1 MAIHR
6 VTVVDDSPEIRAVL
20 TDALARDGVEV
31 TSLGGESSVEDIV
44 ASQPDLLVVDL
55 RLGTD
60 HLPGWEIIRH
70 ARFDARFRDLPV
82 IVCSGALDQLR
93 TYGGAAVG
101 ARTYLLPKPFSL
113 DDLEA
118 VLAEASAKHGEH
130 PERTDDAVDLEHRF
144 SRDPYNWLA
153 WVARQMREPGWS
165 ELRATLKPELWTNPA
180 GRPWRVIRTP
190 RGVEVRP
197 DLVSPFLRYGNQ
209 PMVTALG
216 FGDAVEVELT
226 TQTERWVDRFG
237 PETFDV
243 AALGRAMLDEQKLP
257 HDNLAQLFPPPSD
270 AATERVMRHFR
281 VGADLPE
288 ALRS

>member
-20 TDALARDGVEV
+20 TDALARDGIEV
-31 TSLGGESSVEDIV
+31 TTLGGSTSVEDIV
-44 ASQPDLLVVDL
+44 ASEPDLLVVDL

-70 ARFDARFRDLPV
+70 ARFDARLRDLPV

-93 TYGGAAVG
+93 TYGGGAVG
-101 ARTYLLPKPFSL
+101 TRTYLLPKPFSL
-113 DDLEA
+113 NDLDA
-118 VLAEASAKHGEH
+118 VMAEALAKHGEH
-130 PERTDDAVDLEHRF
+130 PTHTRDDVDLGHRF
-144 SRDPYNWLA
+144 SRDPYSWLA
-153 WVARQMREPGWS
+153 WVGRQMREPGWN
-165 ELRATLKPELWTNPA
+165 ELRSTLEPELWTNPA
-180 GRPWRVIRTP
+180 GRPWRLIRTP

-197 DLVSPFLRYGNQ
+197 DLVSPFLRFGNQ

-216 FGDAVEVELT
+216 FADAVEVELT
-226 TQTERWVDRFG
+226 TQTERWVDRFD

-243 AALGRAMLDEQKLP
+243 AALGRAMLDERKLP
-257 HDNLAQLFPPPSD
+257 HDNLPQLFPPPPDRTGES
-270 AATERVMRHFR
+270 TMRHFR